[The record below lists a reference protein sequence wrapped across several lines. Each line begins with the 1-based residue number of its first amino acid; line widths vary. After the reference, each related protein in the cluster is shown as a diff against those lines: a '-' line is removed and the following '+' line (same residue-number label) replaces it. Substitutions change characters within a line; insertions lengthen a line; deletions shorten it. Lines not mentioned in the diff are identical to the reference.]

1 MSTVVLKK
9 KNHKIKSIEVKFIV
23 HTCITK
29 ITIFWIIYLMAKK
42 VKIIHI
48 RKHKF
53 NAKSLF
59 MKKKM
64 WLWRMLSVYLTLVKH
79 VLIQ

>member
-1 MSTVVLKK
+1 
-9 KNHKIKSIEVKFIV
+9 
-23 HTCITK
+23 
-29 ITIFWIIYLMAKK
+29 MAKK

-59 MKKKM
+59 MKKKVIM
-64 WLWRMLSVYLTLVKH
+64 KDVISLLDSS
-79 VLIQ
+79 

>member
-1 MSTVVLKK
+1 
-9 KNHKIKSIEVKFIV
+9 
-23 HTCITK
+23 
-29 ITIFWIIYLMAKK
+29 MAKK

-59 MKKKM
+59 MKKKGD
-64 WLWRMLSVYLTLVKH
+64 YEGCYQFT
-79 VLIQ
+79 

>member
-1 MSTVVLKK
+1 
-9 KNHKIKSIEVKFIV
+9 
-23 HTCITK
+23 
-29 ITIFWIIYLMAKK
+29 MAKK

-59 MKKKM
+59 MKKKKCD
-64 WLWRMLSVYLTLVKH
+64 YEGCYQFT
-79 VLIQ
+79 

>member
-59 MKKKM
+59 MKKKCDYEGCYQFT
-64 WLWRMLSVYLTLVKH
+64 WL
-79 VLIQ
+79 

>member
-1 MSTVVLKK
+1 
-9 KNHKIKSIEVKFIV
+9 
-23 HTCITK
+23 
-29 ITIFWIIYLMAKK
+29 MAKK

-59 MKKKM
+59 MKKKCD
-64 WLWRMLSVYLTLVKH
+64 YEGCYQFT
-79 VLIQ
+79 

>member
-9 KNHKIKSIEVKFIV
+9 KIHKIKSIEVKFIV

-53 NAKSLF
+53 NAKPLF
-59 MKKKM
+59 MKKNVIMKDVIS
-64 WLWRMLSVYLTLVKH
+64 LLDSS
-79 VLIQ
+79 